1 MKTAIFGFSGSGKT
15 DMFAA
20 LAGEKA
26 AVAGNRA
33 MVKVPEPRLDPL
45 IKLFNPKKI
54 TLSEIEYLDVTG
66 GGGKAGGLGERVLN
80 EIRPY
85 DCHLCMLDAFTGL
98 SDPKEQYG
106 AVEADLLV
114 SDLAVVEKR
123 QERMASD
130 KKKNKDLVDS
140 KEEEC
145 LAKARAMLEDEKPL
159 RLDPALCAEPSMRGF
174 RFLSAKPI
182 LYVWNVAET
191 AMDTYQVPA
200 DGDGQMHMMVS
211 ARLERELAAIEDP
224 EERAMFLTDLGL
236 TESALDKVISRTY
249 KLLGLMS
256 FLTAGDKEVRSWPV
270 RVGATAPE
278 AAGVIHTDFQ
288 KGFIRAEVIGYQD
301 FLKAGDFK
309 KAKEL
314 GLARLEGKDY
324 IVQDADIIEF
334 RFNV

>member
-159 RLDPALCAEPSMRGF
+159 RLDPALCAEPAMRGF

-191 AMDTYQVPA
+191 VMDTFEVPA
-200 DGDGQMHMMVS
+200 DGDGQMHMSVS
-211 ARLERELAAIEDP
+211 ARLERELAAISDP

-236 TESALDKVISRTY
+236 AESALDKVISRTY

>member
-1 MKTAIFGFSGSGKT
+1 MKTAIFGFSSAGKT

-26 AVAGNRA
+26 ALAGNRA

-45 IKLFNPKKI
+45 IALFKPKKI
-54 TLSEIEYLDVTG
+54 TLSEIEYLDVPG
-66 GGGKAGGLGERVLN
+66 GGGKGHGLGERVLTD
-80 EIRPY
+80 IRPY
-85 DCHLCMLDAFTGL
+85 DCLLCVLDAFSGL
-98 SDPKEQYG
+98 ADPKQQYG

-130 KKKNKDLVDS
+130 KRKNKELVDA
-140 KEEEC
+140 KEEDC
-145 LAKARAMLEDEKPL
+145 LAKARAILEQDKPL
-159 RLDPALCAEPSMRGF
+159 RVDPDLCFEPCMRGF

-182 LYVWNVAET
+182 LYTWNIAEKDMG
-191 AMDTYQVPA
+191 AFELPA
-200 DGDGQMHMMVS
+200 DGLGQMHMAVS

-236 TESALDKVISRTY
+236 SESALDMVISRTY
-249 KLLGLMS
+249 TLLGLMS

-288 KGFIRAEVIGYQD
+288 KGFIRAEVIGYAD

-324 IVQDADIIEF
+324 YVHDGDIIEF

>member
-26 AVAGNRA
+26 ATAGNRA

-54 TLSEIEYLDVTG
+54 TLSEIEYLDVPG
-66 GGGKAGGLGERVLN
+66 GGGKGHGLGERVLN
-80 EIRPY
+80 DIRPY
-85 DCHLCMLDAFTGL
+85 DCLLCTLDAFTGL
-98 SDPKEQYG
+98 SDPKQQYG

-114 SDLAVVEKR
+114 SDLAVIEKR
-123 QERMASD
+123 QERMQSD
-130 KKKNKDLVDS
+130 RKKNKDLVDT

-145 LAKARAMLEDEKPL
+145 LAKARALLEAEKPL
-159 RLDPALCAEPSMRGF
+159 RVDPALCDEPAMRGY

-191 AMDTYQVPA
+191 VMDSFEVPA
-200 DGDGQMHMMVS
+200 DGLGQMHMSVS
-211 ARLERELAAIEDP
+211 ARLERELAAIADP
-224 EERAMFLTDLGL
+224 EERAEFLTDLGL

-270 RVGATAPE
+270 RVGSTAPE

-301 FLKAGDFK
+301 FLRAGDFK

-314 GLARLEGKDY
+314 GLARLEGKEY
-324 IVQDADIIEF
+324 IVQDGDIIEF

>member
-26 AVAGNRA
+26 ATAGNRA

-54 TLSEIEYLDVTG
+54 TLSEIEYLDVPG
-66 GGGKAGGLGERVLN
+66 GGGKGHGLGERVLN
-80 EIRPY
+80 DIRPY
-85 DCHLCMLDAFTGL
+85 DCLLCTLDAFTGL
-98 SDPKEQYG
+98 SDPKQQYG

-114 SDLAVVEKR
+114 SDLAVIEKR

-130 KKKNKDLVDS
+130 KRKNASLVDN

-145 LAKARAMLEDEKPL
+145 LAKARALLEDEKPL
-159 RLDPALCAEPSMRGF
+159 RVDPALCDEPAMRGY
-174 RFLSAKPI
+174 RFLTAKPI

-191 AMDTYQVPA
+191 VMDSFEVPA
-200 DGDGQMHMMVS
+200 DGLGQMHMSVS
-211 ARLERELAAIEDP
+211 ARLERELAAIADP

-278 AAGVIHTDFQ
+278 SAGVIHTDFQ

-301 FLKAGDFK
+301 FLRAGDFK

-324 IVQDADIIEF
+324 IVQDGDIIEF

>member
-54 TLSEIEYLDVTG
+54 TLSEIEYLDVPG
-66 GGGKAGGLGERVLN
+66 GGGKGHGLGERVLN
-80 EIRPY
+80 DIRPY

-98 SDPKEQYG
+98 SDPKQQYG

-114 SDLAVVEKR
+114 SDLAVIEKR
-123 QERMASD
+123 MERMASD

-145 LAKARAMLEDEKPL
+145 LAKARAILEDEKPL
-159 RLDPALCAEPSMRGF
+159 RVDPALCAEPAMRGF

-191 AMDTYQVPA
+191 AMDTFEVPA
-200 DGDGQMHMMVS
+200 DGLGQMHMSVS
-211 ARLERELAAIEDP
+211 ARLERELAAISDP

-314 GLARLEGKDY
+314 GLARLEGKEY
-324 IVQDADIIEF
+324 IVQDGDIIEF

>member
-1 MKTAIFGFSGSGKT
+1 MKTAIFGFSGSGKS

-26 AVAGNRA
+26 ATAGNRA

-54 TLSEIEYLDVTG
+54 TLSEIEYLDVPG
-66 GGGKAGGLGERVLN
+66 GGGKGHGLGEKVLN
-80 EIRPY
+80 DIRPY
-85 DCHLCMLDAFTGL
+85 DCLLCTLDAHTGV
-98 SDPKEQYG
+98 SDPKQQHG
-106 AVEADLLV
+106 AVEADLIV

-123 QERMASD
+123 QERMALD
-130 KKKNKDLVDS
+130 KRKNASLVDA
-140 KEEEC
+140 KEEDC
-145 LAKARAMLEDEKPL
+145 LARARAILEDEKPL
-159 RLDPALCAEPSMRGF
+159 RTDPALCAEPAMRGF

-182 LYVWNVAET
+182 LYAWNVAEKD
-191 AMDTYQVPA
+191 MDSFEIPA
-200 DGDGQMHMMVS
+200 DSEGQMHMVVS

-224 EERAMFLTDLGL
+224 EEKAMFLADLGL

-288 KGFIRAEVIGYQD
+288 KGFIRAEVIGYAD

-324 IVQDADIIEF
+324 HVQDGDIIEF

>member
-26 AVAGNRA
+26 AAAGNRA

-54 TLSEIEYLDVTG
+54 TLSEIEYLDVSG

-123 QERMASD
+123 LERMAND
-130 KKKNKDLVDS
+130 KKKNKDLVDA

-145 LAKARAMLEDEKPL
+145 LGRARAMLEDEKPL
-159 RLDPALCAEPSMRGF
+159 RLDPVLCAEPSMRGF

-191 AMDTYQVPA
+191 AMDTFQAPA
-200 DGDGQMHMMVS
+200 DGDGQMHMVVA

-224 EERAMFLTDLGL
+224 EERAMFLADLGL

>member
-1 MKTAIFGFSGSGKT
+1 MKTAIFGFSGAGKT

-26 AVAGNRA
+26 AAAGNRA

-45 IKLFNPKKI
+45 VKLFTPKKV
-54 TLSEIEYLDVTG
+54 TLSEIEYLDVPG
-66 GGGKAGGLGERVLN
+66 GGGKGHGLGERVLN
-80 EIRPY
+80 DIRPY
-85 DCHLCMLDAFTGL
+85 DCLLCVLDAFSGL
-98 SDPKEQYG
+98 ADPKQQHG

-123 QERMASD
+123 QERMALD
-130 KKKNKDLVDS
+130 KKKNASLVDAR
-140 KEEEC
+140 EEDC
-145 LAKARAMLEDEKPL
+145 LARARALLEAEQPL
-159 RLDPALCAEPSMRGF
+159 RVDAALCSEPAMRGF
-174 RFLSAKPI
+174 RFLTAKPI

-191 AMDTYQVPA
+191 AMDSFEAPA
-200 DGDGQMHMMVS
+200 GAPGQMHMSVS
-211 ARLERELAAIEDP
+211 ARLERELAAISDP

-249 KLLGLMS
+249 TLLGLMS

-270 RVGATAPE
+270 RVGSTAPE

-309 KAKEL
+309 RAKEL

-324 IVQDADIIEF
+324 IVQDGDIIEF

>member
-26 AVAGNRA
+26 AAAGNRA

-54 TLSEIEYLDVTG
+54 TLSEIEYLDVPG
-66 GGGKAGGLGERVLN
+66 GGGKSGGLGERVLN
-80 EIRPY
+80 DIRPY
-85 DCHLCMLDAFTGL
+85 DCLLCMLDAFTGL
-98 SDPKEQYG
+98 SDPEQQRG
-106 AVEADLLV
+106 AIEADLLV

-123 QERMASD
+123 QERITND
-130 KKKNKDLVDS
+130 KKKSRDLVDP
-140 KEEEC
+140 KEEDA
-145 LAKARAMLEDEKPL
+145 LNRARAMLEAEKPL
-159 RLDPALCAEPSMRGF
+159 RLDPELCAEPAMRGF
-174 RFLSAKPI
+174 RFLSAKPV
-182 LYVWNVAET
+182 LYVWNVSET
-191 AMDTYQVPA
+191 AMDSFQVPA
-200 DGDGQMHMMVS
+200 DGDGQMHISVA
-211 ARLERELAAIEDP
+211 ARLERELADITDP
-224 EERAMFLTDLGL
+224 EERAMFLADLGL
-236 TESALDKVISRTY
+236 KQSALDKVISRTY

-256 FLTAGDKEVRSWPV
+256 FLTAGDKEVRAWPV

-278 AAGVIHTDFQ
+278 AAGVIHSDFQ

-324 IVQDADIIEF
+324 IVQDGDIVEF

>member
-1 MKTAIFGFSGSGKT
+1 MKTAIFGFSGSGKS

-26 AVAGNRA
+26 AQAGNRA

-54 TLSEIEYLDVTG
+54 TLSEIEYLDVPG
-66 GGGKAGGLGERVLN
+66 GGGKGHGLGEKVLN
-80 EIRPY
+80 DIRPY
-85 DCHLCMLDAFTGL
+85 DCLLCTLDAHTGV
-98 SDPKEQYG
+98 SDPRQQHG

-123 QERMASD
+123 QERMALD
-130 KKKNKDLVDS
+130 KRKNASLVDA

-145 LAKARAMLEDEKPL
+145 LAKARAILEAEKPL
-159 RLDPALCAEPSMRGF
+159 RTDPALCAEPAMRGF
-174 RFLSAKPI
+174 RFLTAKPI
-182 LYVWNVAET
+182 LYAWNVAEKD
-191 AMDTYQVPA
+191 MDSFEIPA
-200 DGDGQMHMMVS
+200 DSEGQMHMVVS

-224 EERAMFLTDLGL
+224 EEKAMFLADLGL
-236 TESALDKVISRTY
+236 TESALSKVISRTY

-288 KGFIRAEVIGYQD
+288 KGFIRAEVIGYAD
-301 FLKAGDFK
+301 FLRAGDFK

-324 IVQDADIIEF
+324 HVQDGDIIEF

>member
-26 AVAGNRA
+26 AAAGNRA
-33 MVKVPEPRLDPL
+33 MVKVPEPRLEPL
-45 IKLFNPKKI
+45 IKLFTPKKV
-54 TLSEIEYLDVTG
+54 TLSEIEYLDVPG
-66 GGGKAGGLGERVLN
+66 GGGKGSGLGERVLN
-80 EIRPY
+80 DIRPY
-85 DCHLCMLDAFTGL
+85 DCLLCVLDAFSGL
-98 SDPKEQYG
+98 SDPRQQLG

-123 QERMASD
+123 QERMALD
-130 KKKNKDLVDS
+130 KKKSASLVDH

-145 LAKARAMLEDEKPL
+145 LVKARALLEAETPL
-159 RLDPALCAEPSMRGF
+159 RVDAALCAEPAMRGF
-174 RFLSAKPI
+174 RFLTAKPV

-191 AMDTYQVPA
+191 VMDTFEVPEA
-200 DGDGQMHMMVS
+200 APGLMHMSVS
-211 ARLERELAAIEDP
+211 AKLERELAAITDP
-224 EERAMFLTDLGL
+224 EERAMFLADLGL
-236 TESALDKVISRTY
+236 KESALDKVISRTY

-288 KGFIRAEVIGYQD
+288 KGFIRAEVIGYAD

-309 KAKEL
+309 HAKEL

-324 IVQDADIIEF
+324 IMQDGDIVEF

>member
-26 AVAGNRA
+26 AAAGNRA

-54 TLSEIEYLDVTG
+54 TLSEIEYLDVAG

-80 EIRPY
+80 DIRPY
-85 DCHLCMLDAFTGL
+85 DCLLCMLDAFTGL
-98 SDPKEQYG
+98 SDPKQQHG

-130 KKKNKDLVDS
+130 KKKNKDLVDT

-145 LAKARAMLEDEKPL
+145 MAKARAMLEDEKPL
-159 RLDPALCAEPSMRGF
+159 RLDPELCAEPAMRGF
-174 RFLSAKPI
+174 RFLSAKPV

-191 AMDTYQVPA
+191 AMDTFEVPA

-224 EERAMFLTDLGL
+224 EERAMFLSDLGL

-324 IVQDADIIEF
+324 IVQDGDIIEF